1 MQALKPPAAVE
12 WGLSAILTPLGPLS
26 EGTSE
31 SCQPVS
37 RAKKQPV
44 GRRRTSRSVAPS
56 RRNMQLLISSRLP
69 LVGILLAYWPA
80 SLRRHSPATK
90 RLAGCRQIS
99 KADGLNAFCRP
110 SSFEPRSARATL
122 LLYET
127 RREPLIWTTG
137 SHRAKLASRTGSVG
151 FQWTIPS
158 APSDSIVSS
167 SEGHFDVTAHPAL
180 APGASASPAVAY
192 PLNKTAWFL
201 KKKIVKAQRIA
212 L

>member
-1 MQALKPPAAVE
+1 MQALKPPAATE

-31 SCQPVS
+31 SYQPVS

-44 GRRRTSRSVAPS
+44 CRRRTSCSVAPS

-69 LVGILLAYWPA
+69 LVGILLAYWLA
-80 SLRRHSPATK
+80 RLRRHSPATE

-99 KADGLNAFCRP
+99 KADGLNAFLRP
-110 SSFEPRSARATL
+110 SPVKPPSAWATL

-137 SHRAKLASRTGSVG
+137 SHQAKLASRSGSVG

-158 APSDSIVSS
+158 VPSDSIASS
-167 SEGHFDVTAHPAL
+167 SRANLT
-180 APGASASPAVAY
+180 
-192 PLNKTAWFL
+192 
-201 KKKIVKAQRIA
+201 
-212 L
+212 

>member
-1 MQALKPPAAVE
+1 MQALKPPAATE
-12 WGLSAILTPLGPLS
+12 WGLCAILTPLGPLS

-80 SLRRHSPATK
+80 CLRRHSPATK

-110 SSFEPRSARATL
+110 SSFEPRPARATL

-137 SHRAKLASRTGSVG
+137 SHRAKLASRSGSVG

-158 APSDSIVSS
+158 APSDSIVSI
-167 SEGHFDVTAHPAL
+167 SEGQLDLTAHSAL
-180 APGASASPAVAY
+180 APGAISIFGGCLPSQQDCLV
-192 PLNKTAWFL
+192 LEKEN
-201 KKKIVKAQRIA
+201 R
-212 L
+212 